1 MPPEILAK
9 IENDQ
14 IKIFREEE
22 KSNLGKRQ
30 TFDRPKSTGD
40 YMQGFQTNFHDKT
53 SSKKNV
59 EYEEISKL
67 KQENTILNKILS
79 NFFPENKSVV
89 KRDYNSP
96 TIAPIFKTTSRQPT
110 ILFPSNHRYNN
121 KFIVPTQSSAQNCL
135 PYSCQEPKPSRFD
148 YNFDVQP
155 SRVKDVPSSDHKSF
169 HDFSSLEEIKQVLRD
184 DPSFFT
190 RLQGLENL
198 RKTSPHSYS
207 RSLKSK
213 LGKVMAGRTN
223 REHLEQILSRRFRRD
238 AEEMILKRPAIFD
251 KIKDKDGKTRSGL
264 EAPSVNSPVQEYSL
278 PSDTSPPPVLYNSPS
293 EFYNPPTEN
302 EPPSEFYSVPG
313 SDLPLVNFTSQNPAP
328 NNPRDPVP
336 VSEVAPPVAEVAPPP
351 VDAPSSSV
359 ESSDTVLQT
368 PAAIAS
374 QDVQTSEDI
383 PVAIDLPLASVIA
396 SSVPSS
402 SSSSSST
409 SVLTGFD
416 RNSALLTAFGLSLI
430 PTLAISIP
438 FLAPAFRR
446 RGRVT
451 NAASNY
457 SYSYSKKQRRKRRR
471 GEDAN
476 SGKYSHSWQ

>member
-9 IENDQ
+9 LENNQ
-14 IKIFREEE
+14 IKIFRDEE
-22 KSNLGKRQ
+22 KDNYQ
-30 TFDRPKSTGD
+30 TVKSGTLNSKGD
-40 YMQGFQTNFHDKT
+40 YMQDFQTNFDDKT
-53 SSKKNV
+53 KNV
-59 EYEEISKL
+59 HQDEILQL
-67 KQENTILNKILS
+67 KQENSILNKILS
-79 NFFPENKSVV
+79 NFFPDKKSVV
-89 KRDYNSP
+89 KRDYSP
-96 TIAPIFKTTSRQPT
+96 TIPPIFKTTSKQPT

-121 KFIVPTQSSAQNCL
+121 KFIIPTESSAQNCS
-135 PYSCQEPKPSRFD
+135 PYSCLEPKPSRFD
-148 YNFDVQP
+148 YNFGHQQS

-169 HDFSSLEEIKQVLRD
+169 EDFSSLDEIKQVLRD

-198 RKTSPHSYS
+198 RRTSPHSYS

-223 REHLEQILSRRFRRD
+223 SEHLQQILSSRFRRE

-251 KIKDKDGKTRSGL
+251 KIKDKDGKRRSGL
-264 EAPSVNSPVQEYSL
+264 EAPAVNSPVQEYI
-278 PSDTSPPPVLYNSPS
+278 PPPETSSPPVLYNIPS
-293 EFYNPPTEN
+293 EGPTPSDFYNPPTED

-313 SDLPLVNFTSQNPAP
+313 SDLPLANFTSQSPNP

-336 VSEVAPPVAEVAPPP
+336 VVEVAPPP

-359 ESSDTVLQT
+359 ISADTVLQP

-374 QDVQTSEDI
+374 QDSQTSADI
-383 PVAIDLPLASVIA
+383 PIAVDLPLASVIA
-396 SSVPSS
+396 TSLPSSS

-409 SVLTGFD
+409 SVLNGFD

-446 RGRVT
+446 RGRV
-451 NAASNY
+451 NGPSNY
-457 SYSYSKKQRRKRRR
+457 SYNKKRRRRR
-471 GEDAN
+471 GEDKKRHH
-476 SGKYSHSWQ
+476 SSSWQ